1 MPVADMRQ
9 RRLIP
14 AGAGSTRIGSRPSWA
29 SSAHPRRRGE
39 HSSIGLPCTFRDGSS
54 PQARG
59 AQLLLLPRR
68 PTPRLIPAGAGST
81 STPTPPWTRRTA
93 HPRRRGE
100 HPTTVWIAPNA
111 AGSSPQARGAPA
123 PRHRLTRGWRLIPAG
138 AGSTPRMRRGVT
150 PPRAHPRRRGEH
162 EHVIRDLVE
171 LNGSSP
177 QARGAQGVFPGGPG
191 VGGLIPAGA
200 GSTLLAR
207 SRGRGRTAHPRRRG
221 EHLLWVELPANAL
234 GSSPQARGA
243 PIRQWLCS

>member
-138 AGSTPRMRRGVT
+138 AGSTVDQVHFHPRFG
-150 PPRAHPRRRGEH
+150 AHPRRRGEH
-162 EHVIRDLVE
+162 ALTMGNNFRAG
-171 LNGSSP
+171 GSSP
-177 QARGAQGVFPGGPG
+177 QARGAHPPGGLHRRG
-191 VGGLIPAGA
+191 EGLIPAGA
-200 GSTLLAR
+200 GST
-207 SRGRGRTAHPRRRG
+207 RTPRR
-221 EHLLWVELPANAL
+221 
-234 GSSPQARGA
+234 GSSP
-243 PIRQWLCS
+243 

>member
-138 AGSTPRMRRGVT
+138 AGSTQRTTCTRRRA
-150 PPRAHPRRRGEH
+150 RAHPRRRGEH
-162 EHVIRDLVE
+162 GRASWSAPAPI
-171 LNGSSP
+171 GSSP
-177 QARGAQGVFPGGPG
+177 QARGAQTIPDRVHEATR
-191 VGGLIPAGA
+191 LIPAGA
-200 GSTLLAR
+200 GSTTGPRPSAPPT
-207 SRGRGRTAHPRRRG
+207 TAHPRRRG
-221 EHLLWVELPANAL
+221 EHTTVT
-234 GSSPQARGA
+234 
-243 PIRQWLCS
+243 LCTVMI